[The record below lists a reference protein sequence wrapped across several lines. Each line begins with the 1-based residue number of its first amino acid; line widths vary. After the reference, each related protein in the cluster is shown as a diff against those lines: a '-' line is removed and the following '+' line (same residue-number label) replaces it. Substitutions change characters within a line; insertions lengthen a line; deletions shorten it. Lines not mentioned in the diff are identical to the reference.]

1 MNEGISLKA
10 TAHVKLVKYDEN
22 NNIVEVVDS
31 EIELTEK
38 EAEEVWRLQQQV

>member
-1 MNEGISLKA
+1 MSEGITLKA

-38 EAEEVWRLQQQV
+38 EAQEVWRLQQQA